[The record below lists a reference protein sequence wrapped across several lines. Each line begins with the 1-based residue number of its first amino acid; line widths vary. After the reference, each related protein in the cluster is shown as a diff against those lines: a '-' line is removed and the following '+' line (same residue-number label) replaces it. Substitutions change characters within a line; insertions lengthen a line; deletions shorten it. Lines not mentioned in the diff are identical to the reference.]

1 MPWASVISER
11 LPPCLPR
18 STGLGPATSPAQ
30 GRLGDAP
37 IHAEVVEFKTEP
49 TVVGGEGELVE
60 LFHDA
65 GGDPLVAAATQRA
78 RRAGLVA
85 DALVGAAE
93 HQNLKQLVEHD
104 PVRDARAVAAQRVRG
119 SMSW

>member
-1 MPWASVISER
+1 
-11 LPPCLPR
+11 
-18 STGLGPATSPAQ
+18 
-30 GRLGDAP
+30 
-37 IHAEVVEFKTEP
+37 
-49 TVVGGEGELVE
+49 LVE

-78 RRAGLVA
+78 GRAGLVG